1 MDFPIVQ
8 IRSDFPILSQKI
20 NNKPLVYFDNAATT
34 QKPLD
39 VIKRISDY
47 YKKENGNVHRGMHY
61 LSNIAS
67 EHFENARRYVAK
79 FINAKSEKE
88 IIFTKGT
95 TDSINLV
102 ASVMTDFIKP
112 NDEVIITAMEHHSN
126 LVPWQQLCIKQKAK
140 LKVIPI
146 DSDGNLDLDAF
157 KKMINTSTK
166 LLSITHISNVLGTIN
181 PIKEIVKMAHE
192 HNVPVM
198 VDGAQATAHIEV
210 DVIDLDCDFYALS
223 AHKAYGPMGIGVLYG
238 KTEWLERLSPYQYG
252 GEMVSNV
259 TFEKTTFNDLPY
271 KYEAGTPNVA
281 GALGLEACL
290 KYIEKSDIIQI
301 RDYEDKL
308 LAYATNRLSEINGV
322 RIIGNADQKTAVLS
336 FVINDIHPYDFGTL
350 LDQMGIAVRTGTHC
364 AQPLMEYLNLPG
376 TIRASFGLY
385 NTSEEVDLFINAVK
399 KAVTMLA

>member
-1 MDFPIVQ
+1 MTFPIIQ
-8 IRSDFPILSQKI
+8 IRSDFPILSQQI

-39 VIKRISDY
+39 VINRISDY
-47 YKKENGNVHRGMHY
+47 YKKENSNVHRGMHY
-61 LSNIAS
+61 LSNIATGN
-67 EHFENARRYVAK
+67 FENARNYVAK

-102 ASVMTDFIKP
+102 ASVMTEFVKS
-112 NDEVIITAMEHHSN
+112 NDEVIVTAMEHHSN
-126 LVPWQQLCIKQKAK
+126 LVPWQQLCLKQKAK

-157 KKMINTSTK
+157 RKMINPSTK
-166 LLSITHISNVLGTIN
+166 LLSVTHISNVLGTIN
-181 PIKEIVKMAHE
+181 PIKKLVKIAHE
-192 HNVPVM
+192 QNVPVI
-198 VDGAQATAHIEV
+198 VDGAQAIAHIAV

-259 TFEKTTFNDLPY
+259 TFEKTTFNNIPF

-290 KYIEKSDIIQI
+290 KYIEKLDINRIK
-301 RDYEDKL
+301 DYEDKL
-308 LAYATNRLSEINGV
+308 LAYATERVKGINGV
-322 RIIGNADQKTAVLS
+322 RIIGNAKEKTAVLS
-336 FVINDIHPYDFGTL
+336 FVIHDVHPYDFGTL

-364 AQPLMEYLNLPG
+364 AQPLMEYLGLPG

-385 NTSEEVDLFINAVK
+385 NTSEEVDMFIDAMK
-399 KAVTMLA
+399 KAINMLV

>member
-192 HNVPVM
+192 HNVPV
-198 VDGAQATAHIEV
+198 
-210 DVIDLDCDFYALS
+210 
-223 AHKAYGPMGIGVLYG
+223 
-238 KTEWLERLSPYQYG
+238 
-252 GEMVSNV
+252 
-259 TFEKTTFNDLPY
+259 
-271 KYEAGTPNVA
+271 
-281 GALGLEACL
+281 
-290 KYIEKSDIIQI
+290 
-301 RDYEDKL
+301 
-308 LAYATNRLSEINGV
+308 
-322 RIIGNADQKTAVLS
+322 
-336 FVINDIHPYDFGTL
+336 
-350 LDQMGIAVRTGTHC
+350 
-364 AQPLMEYLNLPG
+364 
-376 TIRASFGLY
+376 
-385 NTSEEVDLFINAVK
+385 
-399 KAVTMLA
+399 

>member
-1 MDFPIVQ
+1 MDFPIIQ

-20 NNKPLVYFDNAATT
+20 NNKPLIYFDNAATT

-39 VIKRISDY
+39 VINRISDY

-61 LSNIAS
+61 LSNIAT
-67 EHFENARRYVAK
+67 ENFENARSYVAK

-102 ASVMTDFIKP
+102 ASVMTEFVKA
-112 NDEVIITAMEHHSN
+112 NDEVMITAMEHHSN

-140 LKVIPI
+140 LRVIPI

-157 KKMINTSTK
+157 RKMINPSTK

-181 PIKEIVKMAHE
+181 PIKEIVKIAHE

-198 VDGAQATAHIEV
+198 VDGAQATAHIAV

-259 TFEKTTFNDLPY
+259 TFEKTTFNNIPY

-290 KYIEKSDIIQI
+290 KYIEKLEISRI

-308 LAYATNRLSEINGV
+308 LEYATERISEIKGV
-322 RIIGNADQKTAVLS
+322 RIIGNAKDKTAVLS
-336 FVINDIHPYDFGTL
+336 FVINDVHPYDFGTL

-364 AQPLMEYLNLPG
+364 AQPLMEYLGLSG

-385 NTSEEVDLFINAVK
+385 NTSEEVDMFIDAMK
-399 KAVTMLA
+399 KAVNMLV